1 LTTTKTESGFN
12 ARLAVVASVATVL
25 GLFVAIGAW
34 WWPRSTSGAGAQG
47 TAGNAGRN
55 AATDTTPAT
64 PPHASSSNVEY
75 LAGPGFPAEEGG
87 ALLVSVPPA
96 VRDEPAFNSHAIA
109 IKCPDN
115 RTGNEA
121 SEVTYLLRGRYRRFD
136 ATVHPYYPPD
146 ADTKAASWVY
156 AMVDVRQRD
165 GTFHRDEAGRQQQA
179 TMAAPA
185 PLTADIENAEKLT
198 LSVRCADQYGTVVLT
213 DARVTGGA

>member
-12 ARLAVVASVATVL
+12 SRLAVVASVATVL

-34 WWPRSTSGAGAQG
+34 WWPRPASGPGAQG
-47 TAGNAGRN
+47 GSAGRS
-55 AATDTTPAT
+55 AGVTTS
-64 PPHASSSNVEY
+64 PPTQLGSSSSNVEY
-75 LAGPGFPAEEGG
+75 LAGRGFPAEAGG
-87 ALLVSVPPA
+87 ALLVSVPRT
-96 VRDEPAFNSHAIA
+96 VRDDPAFNSHAIA

-121 SEVTYLLRGRYRRFD
+121 SEVTYLLRGRYLRFD

-146 ADTKAASWVY
+146 ADTKAATWVY
-156 AMVDVRQRD
+156 AMVDIRQRD

-179 TMAAPA
+179 TMDAPA
-185 PLTADIENAEKLT
+185 ALTAELENAEKLT

-213 DARVTGGA
+213 DARVTSIA